1 MSTKH
6 RMESYVYNKEGSLC
20 KVTNH
25 LSGKTYELDYDFLD
39 RLMRVRD
46 ESGVCYE
53 YTYDANNQ
61 MIRMFHTDG
70 RAKLTTGYT
79 YDKDGREK
87 EVRVA
92 GKYTRSTDHDNLG

>member
-1 MSTKH
+1 MQ
-6 RMESYVYNKEGSLC
+6 GDD
-20 KVTNH
+20 H

-53 YTYDANNQ
+53 YTYDVNNQ

-70 RAKLTTGYT
+70 RAKLTIRYT

-87 EVRVA
+87 KFVWQV
-92 GKYTRSTDHDNLG
+92 NLPDLQIMTILEE